1 MKVLAFAATN
11 HKASINKQLVTHAAN
26 LLAENKSD
34 AEIEILDMNDYEIPI
49 YSIERHEANGI
60 HPLAQQFFD
69 KIGAADVVLVSF
81 AEHNGSY
88 AAVYKNLFD
97 WASRIDMQVYQNTPT
112 VILSTSPG
120 PGGAQSVLSSAVGSA
135 EFFAMDLRGQLSVPN
150 FFENFDTDKGVLKNE
165 ELSEKLKEA
174 VAALAE

>member
-11 HKASINKQLVTHAAN
+11 HKASINKQLVTHATN
-26 LLAENKSD
+26 LLAQQTD
-34 AEIEILDMNDYEIPI
+34 AEVEILDLNDYEMPI

-60 HPLAQQFFD
+60 HPLAKQFFD

-88 AAVYKNLFD
+88 TAVYKNLFD
-97 WASRIDMQVYQNTPT
+97 WASRVDMEVYQNKPM

-120 PGGAQSVLSSAVGSA
+120 PGGASSVLESAKGSA
-135 EFFAMDLRGQLSVPN
+135 EFFAMDLRGHLSVPS
-150 FFENFDTDKGVLKNE
+150 FEENFDTDKGVLVNE
-165 ELSEKLKEA
+165 DLSEKLQKA
-174 VAALAE
+174 IKALIS